1 MADNASI
8 TILRNTKAN
17 IDAEPIK
24 DGNILFTT
32 DQAKNKIYTDVG
44 TTRIQIGGTVDVDT
58 ELSTTSTNPV
68 QNKVIANSIDDL
80 ATTRSKLGAKNF
92 VALNMS
98 PDSVQTLTNLTSV
111 TNQTEDSVTLTS
123 NANNYACLH
132 LYYMLPAGQYIV
144 SYNFESDDTSYQ
156 PSISVYNVA
165 VGGLIQGGNNI
176 QKDAQRIITV
186 EENYEHLDIRLFIT
200 KGNDAVVRTGTYKNL
215 MIRLATD
222 LDSTYQPYAMTNK
235 ELTDAAGR
243 LNEDVANLF
252 DMFHPIGSLFPTTD
266 ASFNPNTA
274 TGWHGTWERI
284 KDCVIYAAGDSD
296 TVGQIVGSN
305 THTLT
310 TAELPSHTHSIPAL
324 SGTAESNGAHKHDMY
339 IPSPYSLTTT
349 NPISGAGIITQENP
363 LSTTTDSAGA
373 HTHTVTTNASTTGSQ
388 GSGTAIDMRTRR
400 LNSVVWRRT
409 A

>member
-44 TTRIQIGGTVDVDT
+44 TTRIQIGGTVDADT

-156 PSISVYNVA
+156 PSISIYNVA

-243 LNEDVANLF
+243 LNEDVANLVNSVKGIS
-252 DMFHPIGSLFPTTD
+252 PITNS
-266 ASFNPNTA
+266 
-274 TGWHGTWERI
+274 EI
-284 KDCVIYAAGDSD
+284 D
-296 TVGQIVGSN
+296 TI
-305 THTLT
+305 
-310 TAELPSHTHSIPAL
+310 
-324 SGTAESNGAHKHDMY
+324 
-339 IPSPYSLTTT
+339 
-349 NPISGAGIITQENP
+349 
-363 LSTTTDSAGA
+363 
-373 HTHTVTTNASTTGSQ
+373 
-388 GSGTAIDMRTRR
+388 
-400 LNSVVWRRT
+400 LNS
-409 A
+409 